1 MGALYP
7 TRDFSYIKDTIRAF
21 VLAAQSKKSI
31 GEVIN
36 IGSGYEISIGDLYNM
51 ICQITKTEIKI
62 KKETARIRPQQG
74 EVYRLKADNKK
85 AKKLI
90 GWTPEYQNQ
99 KGLIKG
105 LKETIDWFKTDAN
118 LDKYKSDRY
127 IT

>member
-1 MGALYP
+1 
-7 TRDFSYIKDTIRAF
+7 

-62 KKETARIRPQQG
+62 QKEKARIRPKQG

-85 AKKLI
+85 AKNLI